1 MSFRVQMIGLKTILS
16 KEMTRVFRIWSQTL
30 LPPLIT
36 SALYFIIFGHVLG
49 SRVGLIHGFS
59 YKVFIMPGL
68 VFMPMVMGAY
78 ANTSGTFFGA
88 KMFYSIQE
96 LLVSPMSNNSILCG
110 YMAAGM
116 LRGLLVACIVVFVS
130 SFFIHLQIYS
140 VWVVLLYVILGTAL
154 FSLAGL
160 VNAIYAKTFDQISVI
175 PTFILTPLNYFGGVF
190 YAITMLPPFW
200 RHIAAVDPILYLMR
214 GFRYGF
220 LDIETG
226 SLWVTT
232 LISICIVVVL
242 YLFCL
247 RMISKGRG
255 LRA

>member
-1 MSFRVQMIGLKTILS
+1 MSAKIQLIALKTSLR

-49 SRVGLIHGFS
+49 SRVGLIEGVP

-96 LLVSPMSNNSILCG
+96 LLVSPMSNNSILLG
-110 YMAAGM
+110 FLSAAM

-130 SFFIHLQIYS
+130 SFFVHLQIHS
-140 VWVVLLYVILGTAL
+140 IEIVLLYVILGTAI
-154 FSLAGL
+154 FGLAGL
-160 VNAIYAKTFDQISVI
+160 INAIFAKTFDQISII

-190 YAITMLPPFW
+190 YSISMLPSVW
-200 RHIAAVDPILYLMR
+200 RHIAMFDPILYLMR

-220 LDIETG
+220 LDIKDG
-226 SLWVTT
+226 PILLTT
-232 LISICIVVVL
+232 VISVAIVVVMYL
-242 YLFCL
+242 YCL
-247 RMISKGRG
+247 RMIAKGRG
-255 LRA
+255 LRS